1 MREIGKGHSW
11 DSGRFRVIL
20 ADAKRMQKARMSGD
34 RESNPGGKVESR
46 IKQERRTVRKGR
58 KNREE

>member
-1 MREIGKGHSW
+1 MREIGKGYFW

-20 ADAKRMQKARMSGD
+20 ADAKRKQKAKRNGD

-46 IKQERRTVRKGR
+46 IKRNGEPSEKVGK
-58 KNREE
+58 